1 MNLHLSGKTALVG
14 GASQGIG
21 YAIAH
26 LLAAEGAKV
35 AMMARRRPKLDAAAD
50 RIRQET
56 KSEAIAVQGDSR
68 SAADCARFVETAL
81 ATFGQIDIAVNNDG
95 APPLGDL
102 TSFDDEAWSKAIEQ
116 NLMYVVRMSRAVAPI
131 MRRQKSGSIVNI
143 AALSAL
149 QPEPGFGL
157 SVATWAGVI
166 GFAKTL
172 SLELAPDNINV
183 NTICPGYTETSRL
196 EKVFTAHGG
205 DPEERRELLKSEV
218 PMGRIGTADDV
229 AALVAFLASSRG
241 RYITGS
247 AIHVDGGLFKGL
259 H

>member
-1 MNLHLSGKTALVG
+1 MNLYLSGKTALVG

-35 AMMARRRPKLDAAAD
+35 AMMARRRPKLDEAAD

-68 SAADCARFVETAL
+68 NAEDCARFVETAL

-95 APPLGDL
+95 APPLGDGVL
-102 TSFDDEAWSKAIEQ
+102 RRRRLGQGDRAEPDERDPHGPRRGPV
-116 NLMYVVRMSRAVAPI
+116 MRA
-131 MRRQKSGSIVNI
+131 RGGGRIVNI
-143 AALSAL
+143 AALSAI
-149 QPEPGFGL
+149 QPIPGFSL

-166 GFAKTL
+166 GFSKTL